1 MSKIII
7 GLPTYDNRT
16 DTRQGL
22 FLYGARTDNLNVV
35 VRARQ
40 ISALCWNF
48 NTLYAEALNDRD
60 ADYFL
65 LIHADIVPYD
75 PTFWI
80 RKLISELNGANAD
93 ILSAVV
99 PVKNKTGI
107 TSTAAQSAEHPTPR
121 RLTMREAYQLPVTFK
136 ARDIAELYGWSEH
149 KDQQLLVNTGCML
162 LDLRR
167 KRNVFEKMY
176 FYTRDGIEKRDGKF
190 VATFAPEDWNFARDA
205 HANGLTLAA
214 TRAVK
219 VMHSGH
225 ADYDN
230 ASAWGEL
237 EHDTLEN
244 IGT

>member
-1 MSKIII
+1 MTKIIV

-22 FLYGARTDNLNVV
+22 FLYGARADNLNIAVK
-35 VRARQ
+35 ARQ

-48 NTLYAEALNDRD
+48 NTLYAEALNDKD

-65 LIHADIVPYD
+65 LIHADIVPIE
-75 PTFWI
+75 PPFWI
-80 RKLISELNGANAD
+80 RKLISELNTTGAD

-107 TSTAAQSAEHPTPR
+107 TSTALQSAEHPTPR
-121 RLTMREAYQLPVTFK
+121 RLTMREAMQLPPTFK
-136 ARDIAELYGWSEH
+136 ARDVAELYGWQTH
-149 KDQQLLVNTGCML
+149 IDVQLLTNTGLLL

-167 KRNVFEKMY
+167 KRRIFEKLH
-176 FYTRDGIEKRDGKF
+176 FYTHDNIEKRGDKF

-205 HANGLTLAA
+205 HANGLITAA

-219 VMHSGH
+219 VLHSGH

-230 ASAWGEL
+230 ASAWGDW

-244 IGT
+244 SGT

>member
-1 MSKIII
+1 M
-7 GLPTYDNRT
+7 
-16 DTRQGL
+16 RQGL
-22 FLYGARTDNLNVV
+22 FLYAARRDGLNIK

-48 NTLYAEALNDRD
+48 NTLFCEALNDKTVE
-60 ADYFL
+60 YFL
-65 LIHADIVPYD
+65 LMHADIVPYE
-75 PTFWI
+75 PQGWI
-80 RKLISELNGANAD
+80 SKLIAEANMAGAE

-121 RLTMREAYQLPVTFK
+121 RLTMHEAVQLPQTFK
-136 ARDIAELYGWSEH
+136 ARDIARLYGWDAH
-149 KDQQLLVNTGCML
+149 TDVQLLTNTGLML

-167 KRNVFEKMY
+167 KRSVFENLH
-176 FYTRDGIEKRDGKF
+176 FYTRDAIEKRDGQF

-205 HANGLTLAA
+205 HSNGLTLAA

-219 VMHSGH
+219 VFHSGA
-225 ADYDN
+225 ADFEN
-230 ASAWGEL
+230 ETAWGIL

-244 IGT
+244 SGV

>member
-1 MSKIII
+1 M
-7 GLPTYDNRT
+7 PTYNNQS

-22 FLYGARTDNLNVV
+22 FLYAARRDGLNIK

-48 NTLYAEALNDRD
+48 NTLFCEALNDKTVE
-60 ADYFL
+60 YFL
-65 LIHADIVPYD
+65 LMHADIVPYE
-75 PTFWI
+75 PQGWI
-80 RKLISELNGANAD
+80 SKLIAEANTAGAE

-136 ARDIAELYGWSEH
+136 ARDLAELYGWQGH
-149 KDQQLLVNTGCML
+149 TDVQLLTNTGLLL

-167 KRNVFEKMY
+167 KRNVFEKMH

-230 ASAWGEL
+230 ASAWGDL

-244 IGT
+244 SGT